1 MLDLD
6 FELGALIDEL
16 QRADVEFAVTGSLAD
31 SLHRGSG
38 IQRSVDLMLWPED
51 RPSAES
57 AADRLGFLPMG
68 SLKVAQ
74 AGRYHLRRLIK
85 TDEADILRVNLAAP
99 VSLVTATG
107 LGACVTILWRER
119 RVKVTGRATLDAQ
132 ERDSPRP
139 ARHLTLD
146 VLQLFW
152 PDHET
157 WSERDLLPRFD
168 ALVAAPQSAT
178 PADVEALLVGLSC
191 RCPLRWP
198 WQQIIQVLDALPSG
212 LVEQSP
218 ALAAYVRAV
227 RVACGS
233 GRDVRCYFRNT
244 AAGLEWA

>member
-1 MLDLD
+1 M
-6 FELGALIDEL
+6 
-16 QRADVEFAVTGSLAD
+16 R
-31 SLHRGSG
+31 
-38 IQRSVDLMLWPED
+38 WPED
-51 RPSAES
+51 RPSAKS

-85 TDEADILRVNLAAP
+85 TDEADILRFNLAAP

-119 RVKVTGRATLDAQ
+119 RVKVTGRASLAAL

-139 ARHLTLD
+139 VGQLTID

-168 ALVAAPQSAT
+168 SLVAQPETAT
-178 PADVEALLVGLSC
+178 SEIG
-191 RCPLRWP
+191 
-198 WQQIIQVLDALPSG
+198 
-212 LVEQSP
+212 
-218 ALAAYVRAV
+218 RAHV
-227 RVACGS
+227 
-233 GRDVRCYFRNT
+233 
-244 AAGLEWA
+244 